1 VRALVQ
7 RVSQARVRVSDGVS
21 GEIGRGLLVLVGVT
35 HDDRPEQARTLAD
48 KVLALRVFPDEAG
61 RMNRALDAVEGRV
74 LVVSQFT
81 LYAEVW
87 RGNRPGFSA
96 AAEPAV
102 AEPLVRCLVDRLR
115 ERGATVA
122 EGVFGA
128 QMAVESTNDGPVTLW
143 LDTDAR

>member
-1 VRALVQ
+1 MRALVQ
-7 RVSQARVRVSDGVS
+7 RVSQARVLVSDGVS

-35 HDDRPEQARTLAD
+35 HADGPEQARTLAD
-48 KVLALRVFPDEAG
+48 KVLALRVFPDEEG
-61 RMNRALDAVEGRV
+61 RMNRALDAVDGRV

-96 AAEPAV
+96 AAEPDV
-102 AEPLVRCLVDRLR
+102 AEPLVRRLVDRLR
-115 ERGATVA
+115 ERGVTVA